1 MPENRPS
8 GTPVWTPEPFMNVEK
23 FVRKPILT
31 VAILALGFLPLY
43 SQLLAQQDLDNKAIL
58 KMAKAGLSAEIVS
71 ATVNANPGHYDVS
84 PDAMIALKKAGV
96 GDAVIAAMIA
106 KNSGGGAQTQA
117 SAGGAGF
124 ALASAPSAASN
135 ANGLPPGVDSV
146 GVYVKDASGNW
157 AEVDAEVVNFKTGGA
172 LKHISSAGI
181 VKGDLNGN
189 VAGFHSR
196 LGLHSPAEFILYV
209 PEGTSPGEYQLIRF
223 RVSSNSREFRSL
235 TGGVAH
241 TSGGAVRDTVEFTSR
256 KIAPRVYQVTVGGDR
271 GKGEF
276 GFLPPLDTLGG
287 KNVSSSGKI
296 YTFTLGD

>member
-1 MPENRPS
+1 
-8 GTPVWTPEPFMNVEK
+8 MNVEK
-23 FVRKPILT
+23 SVRKRILT
-31 VAILALGFLPLY
+31 VAILVLGFLPAGFRLV
-43 SQLLAQQDLDNKAIL
+43 AQQELDNKAVL
-58 KMAKAGLSAEIVS
+58 KMAKAGLSPEIVS

-96 GDAVIAAMIA
+96 GDAVISAMIA
-106 KNSGGGAQTQA
+106 KNSGGSTPVQTGATNA
-117 SAGGAGF
+117 VNATNGGAGF
-124 ALASAPSAASN
+124 ALASAPSVASS

-146 GVYVKDASGNW
+146 GVYVKDSSGNW

-172 LKHISSAGI
+172 LKHIGSAGI

-223 RVSSNSREFRSL
+223 RVNSNSREFRSL

-241 TSGGAVRDTVEFTSR
+241 TSGGAARDTVEFTTK
-256 KIAPRVYQVTVGGDR
+256 KIAPRVYQVTVGGEAGR
-271 GKGEF
+271 GEF
-276 GFLPPLDTLGG
+276 GFLPPLESAGG
-287 KNVSSSGKI
+287 KNISSSGKI

>member
-1 MPENRPS
+1 MRNR
-8 GTPVWTPEPFMNVEK
+8 
-23 FVRKPILT
+23 ILAI
-31 VAILALGFLPLY
+31 AILVLGLLPACSRLM
-43 SQLLAQQDLDNKAIL
+43 AQQDLNNSAVL
-58 KMAKAGLSAEIVS
+58 KMTKAGLSAEIIS

-84 PDAMIALKKAGV
+84 PDAMIALKKAGI

-106 KNSGGGAQTQA
+106 KNSGGAAPAQA

-124 ALASAPSAASN
+124 ALASAPSAASS

-146 GVYVKDASGNW
+146 GVYVKDSSGNW

-241 TSGGAVRDTVEFTSR
+241 TSGGAVRDTVEFTSK
-256 KIAPRVYQVTVGGDR
+256 KIAPRVYQITVAGEA

-276 GFLPPLDTLGG
+276 GFLPPLESNG

>member
-1 MPENRPS
+1 
-8 GTPVWTPEPFMNVEK
+8 
-23 FVRKPILT
+23 VRKSILT
-31 VAILALGFLPLY
+31 VAILVLGFLPACSRLI
-43 SQLLAQQDLDNKAIL
+43 AQQDLDNKAVL
-58 KMAKAGLSAEIVS
+58 KMAKAGLSAEIVA

-106 KNSGGGAQTQA
+106 KNSGGGAPAPA

-135 ANGLPPGVDSV
+135 ANGLPPGIDSV
-146 GVYVKDASGNW
+146 GVYVKDAGGNW

-172 LKHISSAGI
+172 LKHISSVGI

-241 TSGGAVRDTVEFTSR
+241 TSGGAVRDTVEFTTK
-256 KIAPRVYQVTVGGDR
+256 KIAPRVYQVTVGGDT

-276 GFLPPLDTLGG
+276 GFLPPLESAGG
-287 KNVSSSGKI
+287 KNISSSGKI

>member
-1 MPENRPS
+1 MRNR
-8 GTPVWTPEPFMNVEK
+8 
-23 FVRKPILT
+23 ILAI
-31 VAILALGFLPLY
+31 AILALGFLPAGSRLV
-43 SQLLAQQDLDNKAIL
+43 AQQDLNNSAVL
-58 KMAKAGLSAEIVS
+58 KMTKAGLSAEIVS
-71 ATVNANPGHYDVS
+71 ATVNGNPGHYDVS

-96 GDAVIAAMIA
+96 GDAVISAMIA
-106 KNSGGGAQTQA
+106 KNSGGSTPAQTGA
-117 SAGGAGF
+117 TNATNATNGGAGF
-124 ALASAPSAASN
+124 ALASAPSAVSN

-146 GVYVKDASGNW
+146 GVYVKDSSGNW

-172 LKHISSAGI
+172 LKHIGSAGI

-196 LGLHSPAEFILYV
+196 LGLHNPAEFILYV

-235 TGGVAH
+235 TGGIAH
-241 TSGGAVRDTVEFTSR
+241 TSGGAVRDTVEFTSK
-256 KIAPRVYQVTVGGDR
+256 KIAPRVYQVTVGGDT

-276 GFLPPLDTLGG
+276 GFLPPLDSNG
-287 KNVSSSGKI
+287 KNISSSGKI

>member
-1 MPENRPS
+1 LEHD
-8 GTPVWTPEPFMNVEK
+8 PFMNVEK
-23 FVRKPILT
+23 SVRKRILT
-31 VAILALGFLPLY
+31 VAILVLGFLPAGFRLV
-43 SQLLAQQDLDNKAIL
+43 AQQELDNKAVL
-58 KMAKAGLSAEIVS
+58 KMAKAGLSPEIVS

-96 GDAVIAAMIA
+96 GDAVISAMIS
-106 KNSGGGAQTQA
+106 KNAGGNTAAGTPIQGVA
-117 SAGGAGF
+117 SAGAGAGF
-124 ALASAPSAASN
+124 ALASAPSAVSN
-135 ANGLPPGVDSV
+135 ANGLPAGVDSV
-146 GVYVKDASGNW
+146 GVYVKDTSGNW

-172 LKHISSAGI
+172 LKHIGSAGI

-223 RVSSNSREFRSL
+223 RVNSNSREFRSL

-241 TSGGAVRDTVEFTSR
+241 TSGGAVRDTVEFTTK
-256 KIAPRVYQVTVGGDR
+256 KIAPRVYQVTVSGDA

-276 GFLPPLDTLGG
+276 GFLPPLDMLGG

-296 YTFTLGD
+296 YTFTLGG

>member
-1 MPENRPS
+1 MWRN
-8 GTPVWTPEPFMNVEK
+8 
-23 FVRKPILT
+23 FVRKRILT
-31 VAILALGFLPLY
+31 VAILALGFLPVSSRLI
-43 SQLLAQQDLDNKAIL
+43 AQQDLDNKAVL

-106 KNSGGGAQTQA
+106 KNSGGGQTQA

-223 RVSSNSREFRSL
+223 RVSSNSREFRAL

-241 TSGGAVRDTVEFTSR
+241 AAGGAARDTVDFTSK
-256 KIAPRVYQVTVGGDR
+256 KIAPRVYQVTVGGEL

-276 GFLPPLDTLGG
+276 GFLPPQDMQGG
-287 KNVSSSGKI
+287 KNLSNSGKI

>member
-1 MPENRPS
+1 
-8 GTPVWTPEPFMNVEK
+8 MNVEK
-23 FVRKPILT
+23 SVRKLILA
-31 VAILALGFLPLY
+31 VAILVLGFLPAGSRLV
-43 SQLLAQQDLDNKAIL
+43 AQQDLNNSAVL
-58 KMAKAGLSAEIVS
+58 KMTKAGLSAEIVS

-96 GDAVIAAMIA
+96 GDAVISAMIA
-106 KNSGGGAQTQA
+106 KNSGGSASAQTGAAQTGA
-117 SAGGAGF
+117 ANATNATNGGAGF
-124 ALASAPSAASN
+124 ALASAPSAANS

-146 GVYVKDASGNW
+146 GVYVKDSSGNW
-157 AEVDAEVVNFKTGGA
+157 AEVDAEVVNFKTGGV
-172 LKHISSAGI
+172 LKHIGSAGI

-223 RVSSNSREFRSL
+223 RVNSNSREFRSL

-241 TSGGAVRDTVEFTSR
+241 TSGGAVRDSVEFTSK
-256 KIAPRVYQVTVGGDR
+256 KIAPRVYLVTVGGDT

-276 GFLPPLDTLGG
+276 GFLPPLDMLGG